1 MAMEWVPNELALKYQ
16 GVSIYHI
23 YKDDDNNQ
31 GTREYWFG
39 LDEYGSD
46 YGTDENDYG
55 DGAHIV
61 FDVRD
66 LPSYNSNLSIEDN
79 LRKAIDN
86 GEITQNYVKTEE

>member
-1 MAMEWVPNELALKYQ
+1 MAMEWVPNELAFKYQ

-23 YKDDDNNQ
+23 YKNDDNGQ
-31 GTREYWFG
+31 GVRTYWYG

-46 YGTDENDYG
+46 DGTDECG
-55 DGAHIV
+55 EHIV

-66 LPSYNSNLSIEDN
+66 LPSYDSNLDIEDN

-86 GEITQNYVKTEE
+86 GEITENYVKTKE

>member
-23 YKDDDNNQ
+23 YKNDDNNQ

-46 YGTDENDYG
+46 YGTDEEEE
-55 DGAHIV
+55 HIV
-61 FDVRD
+61 FDVRE
-66 LPSYNSNLSIEDN
+66 LPSYDSSLDIEDN

-86 GEITQNYVKTEE
+86 GEITQDYVKTEA

>member
-23 YKDDDNNQ
+23 YKDDDNGQ
-31 GTREYWFG
+31 GVREYWFG

-46 YGTDENDYG
+46 NGTDEEEG
-55 DGAHIV
+55 HIV

-66 LPSYNSNLSIEDN
+66 LPSYDSNLSIEDN

-86 GEITQNYVKTEE
+86 GEITQDYVKTEE

>member
-23 YKDDDNNQ
+23 YKDDDNGQ
-31 GTREYWFG
+31 GVREYWFG

-46 YGTDENDYG
+46 NDTVE
-55 DGAHIV
+55 DGEHIV

-66 LPSYNSNLSIEDN
+66 LPSYDSNLDIEDV

-86 GEITQNYVKTEE
+86 GEITQNYVKTED